1 MTPHRTPWF
10 QLTRLTRWSGR
21 EPRRLFWPWVAC
33 VMVANM
39 MAGMVAGVPMF
50 VGIAR
55 NMAAFAQDHPDRTTV
70 SSGPGYYSM
79 QIDGP
84 VPTEMM
90 MEPMRWFVPV
100 VAIVT
105 LLSILMLAAS
115 VVRRLHDAGRSGR
128 WGLLPLP
135 FVATGIIA
143 FWRLFDRFSQPG
155 VAPDMAPF
163 LLLFGNNVA
172 YLVALVV
179 LVVQLCRP
187 SDPGPNRFG
196 PPLD

>member
-1 MTPHRTPWF
+1 MTPYRTPWF
-10 QLTRLTRWSGR
+10 QLQRLTRWSGR

-39 MAGMVAGVPMF
+39 IAGMLVGVPMF
-50 VGIAR
+50 LGIAR
-55 NMAAFAQDHPDRTTV
+55 NMAAFAEANPDRATV
-70 SSGPGYYSM
+70 TAGPGHYSM

-84 VPTEMM
+84 VPPTLML
-90 MEPMRWFVPV
+90 EPMRWFVPG

-105 LLSILMLAAS
+105 LLSVLLLAAA
-115 VVRRLHDAGRSGR
+115 VVRRLHDSGR
-128 WGLLPLP
+128 PGWVGLLPLP
-135 FVATGIIA
+135 FLGTGLSA
-143 FWRLFDRFSQPG
+143 FWRVFDQFGR
-155 VAPDMAPF
+155 ADALPDTGAF
-163 LLLFGNNVA
+163 LLLFGNNVV
-172 YLVALVV
+172 YLATLAV